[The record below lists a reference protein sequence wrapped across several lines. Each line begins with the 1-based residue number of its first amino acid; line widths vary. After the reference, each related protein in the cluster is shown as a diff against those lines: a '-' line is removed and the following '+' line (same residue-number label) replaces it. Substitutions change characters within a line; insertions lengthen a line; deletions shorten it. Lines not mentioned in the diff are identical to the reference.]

1 MTTMSSTSST
11 TANPVDKP
19 ERSRNARAQARHRA
33 KRKAYIEQLEQTVT
47 KLQAALGFSPEQV
60 SALPPSSITIREL
73 QQDNSRL
80 QKEIEELRRALA
92 EMSGARRGSIA
103 PYPDPR
109 CDRDYKRRKMSS
121 HLDSVYMGP
130 SDSHLNDRPP
140 PPLTIPHYGSVSS
153 SSNSN
158 GSLFN
163 MHGSTFQMP
172 NTPSGSSATS
182 SPPFSP
188 IQMQAHPSLDQRP
201 PLPHSGSMSNYSH
214 SQYSGSVKVEDDSYG
229 NSNNHHSSISYSYS
243 NQQHNNGLDWHSYSS
258 ERAQLHR

>member
-182 SPPFSP
+182 SPPFSVAYP
-188 IQMQAHPSLDQRP
+188 NASTSESR
-201 PLPHSGSMSNYSH
+201 SA
-214 SQYSGSVKVEDDSYG
+214 QYSGSVKVEDDSYG